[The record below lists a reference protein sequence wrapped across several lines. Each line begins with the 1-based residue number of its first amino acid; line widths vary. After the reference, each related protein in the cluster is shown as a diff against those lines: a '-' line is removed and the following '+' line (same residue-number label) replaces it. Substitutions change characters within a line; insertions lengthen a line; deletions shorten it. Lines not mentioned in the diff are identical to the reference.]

1 MDWNLL
7 QTYPAREGNEFSTGT
22 KQYSRSNSGVRL
34 IILGTVLASGLLLA
48 GCKTSGPDS
57 ADKARLERKAPD
69 PDTPVDPHDLDLT
82 RPPVH
87 EQTSMGEK
95 VEVRSTATTP
105 TPTPD
110 APIYRPLDPSGRP

>member
-1 MDWNLL
+1 LESSTNVSG
-7 QTYPAREGNEFSTGT
+7 EGRNEFSTGT

-34 IILGTVLASGLLLA
+34 IILGGLLASGLLLA
-48 GCKTSGPDS
+48 GCKNTGPDS
-57 ADKARLERKAPD
+57 VDKARLEGKAPD
-69 PDTPVDPHDLDLT
+69 PDTPVDAHDLDLT

-87 EQTSMGEK
+87 ERTSMGEK
-95 VEVRSTATTP
+95 VEVRTTPTTP